1 MKNERRTYS
10 CTLLR
15 AGRGVFRAMYA
26 WRYYLRGVDRVAA
39 WLIALIGFVYLFI
52 GIQLIFEGKMGLGV
66 SFIFYGCANAGL
78 YMAAKGM

>member
-1 MKNERRTYS
+1 
-10 CTLLR
+10 
-15 AGRGVFRAMYA
+15 
-26 WRYYLRGVDRVAA
+26 VDRVAA